1 MLRLSLPLRLLVLYG
16 LTPRVRIVIEPL
28 ALSMLPWSSDTS
40 RVLLFLMAA
49 PAVQLAYAHLITGV
63 VIDL

>member
-16 LTPRVRIVIEPL
+16 LTPRGRVVIEPL
-28 ALSMLPWSSDTS
+28 ALSVLPRSSDTS

-49 PAVQLAYAHLITGV
+49 PVVRLAYAHLITGV